1 MFFSPNTPGCFLVNF
16 FKKSCRCEAVVYE
29 VRAVASAQGSLLY
42 NKPPGC
48 CCCCCYF
55 SFSFYFVTVVVAVA
69 VVVVVVVAVAV
80 VV

>member
-16 FKKSCRCEAVVYE
+16 LKKVVGAKRSSLE
-29 VRAVASAQGSLLY
+29 VRAGSLLY

-55 SFSFYFVTVVVAVA
+55 SFSFFFFVTVVVAVA

>member
-1 MFFSPNTPGCFLVNF
+1 MNTPGCFFVNF
-16 FKKSCRCEAVVYE
+16 LKKSWRRGGRVRCR
-29 VRAVASAQGSLLY
+29 SLLY

-55 SFSFYFVTVVVAVA
+55 SFPFYFVTVVVAVA